1 MRVSDNGIALI
12 KKYEGCR
19 LKAYKALPSEKYYT
33 IGYGHYGADVT
44 ADMEISASYAVA
56 LLRLD
61 LDKFCAQVNALGR
74 TWTQNQY
81 DALVSF
87 AYNCGAANLKRLV
100 GNRKNREIADAM
112 LLYVNANG
120 KPLEGL
126 KRRRKEER
134 ELFLKG

>member
-12 KKYEGCR
+12 KKYEGCK

-33 IGYGHYGADVT
+33 IGYGHYGADVKP
-44 ADMEISASYAVA
+44 DMEISASYAVA

-61 LDKFCAQVNALGR
+61 LDRFCAQVNALGR